1 MSAAEWCG
9 RAQLA
14 ARLKRRDFAVDAYT
28 RAVQHLERALDGG
41 GGGGGGRLGAALV
54 GAGAGTRAELEVLWT
69 RACVALM
76 GLHADGDA
84 TSIGEALAAA
94 HRLLEAIGDGADDDG
109 DGGAPREVTAAI
121 YKMVGAHGL
130 QAVRGAQR
138 GALGEAHPAMN
149 AIWHEV
155 VEWKVFGYDR

>member
-1 MSAAEWCG
+1 MHPRGS
-9 RAQLA
+9 
-14 ARLKRRDFAVDAYT
+14 T
-28 RAVQHLERALDGG
+28 SNALDGG

-121 YKMVGAHGL
+121 YKMV
-130 QAVRGAQR
+130 VRTASRRCAARGEGRSARRTQR
-138 GALGEAHPAMN
+138 
-149 AIWHEV
+149 
-155 VEWKVFGYDR
+155 

>member
-1 MSAAEWCG
+1 MRVQVPRP
-9 RAQLA
+9 RA
-14 ARLKRRDFAVDAYT
+14 RN
-28 RAVQHLERALDGG
+28 
-41 GGGGGGRLGAALV
+41 
-54 GAGAGTRAELEVLWT
+54 
-69 RACVALM
+69 
-76 GLHADGDA
+76 
-84 TSIGEALAAA
+84 
-94 HRLLEAIGDGADDDG
+94 AI
-109 DGGAPREVTAAI
+109 DGGAPREETAAI